1 MNKQKEFRLEDKHLP
16 LDNSVHAEVTDLFYD
31 LNHSH
36 PDWSELALK
45 FPNLT
50 GLNLNYY
57 GRREPNRIP
66 DAQLFINFPKLK
78 CLDCIALP
86 LVLTP
91 AQTPFLQ
98 HLEEVNNAKITDAT
112 SFAVLTGLPAIKSLD
127 LSCVGGAEEWHS
139 THSDSLDKLRIFIK
153 DLVRIDLT
161 QSNVLRNINLY
172 TPLDHNNGQHIHLSL
187 PASLEYLDISTTRE
201 LNLDTKLPSLT
212 HVDLTGCLPDILQHS
227 KQLRTLKLCQYTA
240 ETLPEWLQHLP
251 KLQALTLFSC
261 DVADLGDMS
270 AFTAL
275 SKLSLKLHSYDQP
288 YRYKAPILATLNN
301 APQLQ
306 VELSRLPQDISNLE
320 DLVTLPDHIELDM
333 QVYDNIARSDEL
345 NKLLGILKAASLSDE
360 QRRHYWLLLLATPKP
375 KNLAAESLDARF
387 HLTFMEAKFNP
398 VKVLAQSWLRSRAQA
413 DATRRPLGSDSVLFI
428 CGKSGFKAAELKEKA
443 TELGFNISKKLD
455 DSVTHI
461 VLGSNPKQ
469 TAAID
474 VSQHVIID
482 DTVLSQWFT
491 ADAPKFLQQQNAAP
505 LQGNVLDMLR
515 SPDEA
520 SHLVAATLLEQ
531 GGITSDMLLPL
542 FLVLKTTD
550 NKALRKQIQALLAG
564 HGDNAFQLAVQDK
577 VMFDSKMRGLDR
589 HGDAISQ
596 GAVYKKLK
604 GLVKRWGKSLCDEF
618 SLLYFNRFGEG
629 LLWLLDQKEELAI
642 RQQAIDTLVEG
653 ELLNWHKGCGYERK
667 LTLAGDAG
675 RDDCHRLP
683 EIYLRGQELDNL
695 KISLPKQLPEH
706 TKITKLD
713 LHTCVLRALPENVDK
728 YIDVTHLNLHF
739 NALSTLPD
747 QLTALQN
754 LQDLDLSCNHFDEF
768 PEVLFKLKKLKRL
781 DIRSANAPVFDGGY
795 DKERGYMP
803 IRAPQAFRDV
813 FPDCEILE
821 DNY

>member
-1 MNKQKEFRLEDKHLP
+1 MGINSTLYLNDSHLP
-16 LDNSVHAEVTDLFYD
+16 LDACIQPKVTKIYYKLTQ
-31 LNHSH
+31 NH
-36 PDWSELALK
+36 PEWAELAHK

-50 GLNLNYY
+50 DLELCHEGNI
-57 GRREPNRIP
+57 PNRVP
-66 DAQLFINFPKLK
+66 DAELFTCFPQ
-78 CLDCIALP
+78 LDCLRG
-86 LVLTP
+86 LGVRLTP
-91 AQTPFLQ
+91 KGRHSEQTETSS
-98 HLEEVNNAKITDAT
+98 HLTLINSEGETLPSWVNAIKHLSGLTLIRPSVASLSELCELPALSTAKLDLHHYGHPHDLPIP
-112 SFAVLTGLPAIKSLD
+112 SFAGLLKAPAL
-127 LSCVGGAEEWHS
+127 
-139 THSDSLDKLRIFIK
+139 
-153 DLVRIDLT
+153 
-161 QSNVLRNINLY
+161 
-172 TPLDHNNGQHIHLSL
+172 
-187 PASLEYLDISTTRE
+187 RE
-201 LNLDTKLPSLT
+201 LNIELSSHAHDIAYLT
-212 HVDLTGCLPDILQHS
+212 PLACLVDLPAHIT
-227 KQLRTLKLCQYTA
+227 
-240 ETLPEWLQHLP
+240 
-251 KLQALTLFSC
+251 
-261 DVADLGDMS
+261 
-270 AFTAL
+270 
-275 SKLSLKLHSYDQP
+275 LSL
-288 YRYKAPILATLNN
+288 N
-301 APQLQ
+301 
-306 VELSRLPQDISNLE
+306 
-320 DLVTLPDHIELDM
+320 
-333 QVYDNIARSDEL
+333 VYDRNARSDEL
-345 NKLLGILKAASLSDE
+345 NKLLGILKAAELTDE

-653 ELLNWHKGCGYERK
+653 ELLNWHKGCGYERM
-667 LTLAGDAG
+667 LILAGDAG
-675 RDDCHRLP
+675 RDDCHRFP
-683 EIYLRGQELDNL
+683 EIYLRDYELDNL

-713 LHTCVLRALPENVDK
+713 LHTCVLRALPVNFDK
-728 YIDVTHLNLHF
+728 YTDVMHLNLHF
-739 NALSTLPD
+739 NALSTLPN

-754 LQDLDLSCNHFDEF
+754 LQDLDLSYNHFDEF
-768 PEVLFKLKKLKRL
+768 PKVLFKLKKLKRL
-781 DIRSANAPVFDGGY
+781 DIRSANAPLCSYVYNEQGY
-795 DKERGYMP
+795 KP
-803 IRAPQAFRDV
+803 IRAPQTFRDA

-821 DNY
+821 DAIDSI